1 MILNFNIYGQKLRR
15 NDNNYVVNLSKD
27 YLECQFNF
35 ITDDWEGLEKYA
47 TFTVK
52 GRSYRFQINNEGKVR
67 VPNDVLIYKY
77 FYVKVHGIETDEDE
91 TIITTDELI
100 IILKVVSN
108 KPLLSIPTDDS
119 VEDVLTILKNK
130 INTKVDHF
138 QLTDTQL
145 LCYSG
150 ETLLQIIPLTF
161 LDNYYDKNEIHSLL
175 NETLINVDASELAEK
190 GWLIFERYNLE

>member
-1 MILNFNIYGQKLRR
+1 MILNFNIYGQRLRR
-15 NDNNYVVNLSKD
+15 DDNNYVVNLSKD

-35 ITDDWEGLEKYA
+35 ITDDWEDLEKYA

-52 GRSYRFQINNEGKVR
+52 GRSYRFQINNEGKVH

-77 FYVKVHGIETDEDE
+77 FYVKVHGVETDEDE

-138 QLTDTQL
+138 ELTDKQL

-161 LDNYYDKNEIHSLL
+161 LDNYYDKDEIHSLL
-175 NETLINVDASELAEK
+175 NETLIDVDASELAEK